1 MAPPE
6 NEEELKRQRSE
17 LFLLQ
22 CEDVGLAVGRV
33 CQVDRGLASS

>member
-17 LFLLQ
+17 LSLLQ
-22 CEDVGLAVGRV
+22 REDVGLAVGRV
-33 CQVDRGLASS
+33 CQVAGGLASS